1 MTDEDSRSRTSTGS
15 LAGAVRRRGKSRP
28 GSPRSTASF
37 PKTQAAGLADPGRK
51 VDLTERSVRRGEG
64 RGRGFASLL
73 PKTTFK
79 FFEAPLCCDKP

>member
-15 LAGAVRRRGKSRP
+15 SAGAVRRRGKSRP

-51 VDLTERSVRRGEG
+51 VDLGALGPAWRGERTG
-64 RGRGFASLL
+64 EFASLL